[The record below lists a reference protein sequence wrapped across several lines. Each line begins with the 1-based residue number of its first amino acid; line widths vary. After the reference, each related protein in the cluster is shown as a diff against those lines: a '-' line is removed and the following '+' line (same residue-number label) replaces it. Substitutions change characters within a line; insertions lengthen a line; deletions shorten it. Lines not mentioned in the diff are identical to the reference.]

1 MLKRLVG
8 STSQVLTTGGWP
20 LARRNVARTVADEA
34 VGFAISTYVS
44 NSCAWPTRPS
54 ASAHRVAVVVTPKL
68 LCASNQCSHRPG
80 PVHRPLRHHRDV
92 GDDRRRHRG
101 VGKRRVLAVHVHR
114 EAAVGRHLL
123 VAHER
128 RAVSL
133 EERHGQVGHRGDS
146 GCRPGCRYRRSRR
159 SRPRRGTSWWRPPAR
174 RPIRGR
180 PRRAAVPKYIAR
192 SAMIGSVDVTTIEKD
207 LPISCGMVPA

>member
-20 LARRNVARTVADEA
+20 LARRNVARTVASD
-34 VGFAISTYVS
+34 VDGFAIRTKVS
-44 NSCAWPTRPS
+44 NSWSLADASLRQRPLRRRGRD
-54 ASAHRVAVVVTPKL
+54 AEAVVRL
-68 LCASNQCSHRPG
+68 EPG
-80 PVHRPLRHHRDV
+80 ARISRPVHGALRHHRDV
-92 GDDRRRHRG
+92 GHHRRRHRG
-101 VGKRRVLAVHVHR
+101 IGERRILAVHVHR

-123 VAHER
+123 AAHQR
-128 RAVSL
+128 RAVVL
-133 EERHGQVGHRGDS
+133 EERHGQVRHRGIGIADEDVRVEVRARRAL
-146 GCRPGCRYRRSRR
+146 GVEPPG
-159 SRPRRGTSWWRPPAR
+159 RGLPAR

-180 PRRAAVPKYIAR
+180 PRRAGVPKYIAR